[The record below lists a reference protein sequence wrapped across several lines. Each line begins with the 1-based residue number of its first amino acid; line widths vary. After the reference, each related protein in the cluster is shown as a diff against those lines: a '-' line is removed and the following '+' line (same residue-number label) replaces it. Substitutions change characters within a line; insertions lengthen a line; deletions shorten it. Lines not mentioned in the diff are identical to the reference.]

1 MQTLR
6 KTLDARGFQRV
17 KIIAADLL
25 PEDAWT
31 IVDDLLHDPEL
42 YCAVSIVGSVLV
54 SLFIEIN
61 NVKKQQFKTKHG
73 IVGIVLV
80 LLFIEINNVKKQQ
93 FKTKHGVGSQVTRI
107 KWQKSFCDL
116 VHDLS
121 L

>member
-42 YCAVSIVGSVLV
+42 YRAVSIVGSVLF

-61 NVKKQQFKTKHG
+61 VKKQFKTKHG
-73 IVGIVLV
+73 IVGVVLV
-80 LLFIEINNVKKQQ
+80 LLFIEINNVK
-93 FKTKHGVGSQVTRI
+93 TTV
-107 KWQKSFCDL
+107 
-116 VHDLS
+116 
-121 L
+121 

>member
-42 YCAVSIVGSVLV
+42 YHAVSIVGLVLV

-61 NVKKQQFKTKHG
+61 NVKKTT
-73 IVGIVLV
+73 V
-80 LLFIEINNVKKQQ
+80 
-93 FKTKHGVGSQVTRI
+93 
-107 KWQKSFCDL
+107 
-116 VHDLS
+116 
-121 L
+121 

>member
-42 YCAVSIVGSVLV
+42 YRAVSIVGSVLV
-54 SLFIEIN
+54 SLFIEI
-61 NVKKQQFKTKHG
+61 H
-73 IVGIVLV
+73 
-80 LLFIEINNVKKQQ
+80 NVKKQQ
-93 FKTKHGVGSQVTRI
+93 FKTKHGVGSQVMRI